1 MWQGVRVHDH
11 FLDVGSVLR
20 DCRLGHVS
28 HWLVP
33 PHACLC
39 NRQWMC
45 NTTAV
50 HVSHAR
56 VFLCAHHGNTT
67 AVHVSHTR
75 VFLCAHHA
83 TAAAVKVCRFASSSS
98 HLFVHFS
105 ALFDDAA
112 VTCSAVWNEITRD
125 TAGEACIRTCPTP
138 RAHLAAA
145 THKFSELATP
155 LLPPA
160 LPLPSCQSSRV

>member
-1 MWQGVRVHDH
+1 MWQGVCVHDH
-11 FLDVGSVLR
+11 FLDVGPVLR

-39 NRQWMC
+39 NHQCMC

-50 HVSHAR
+50 HVSP
-56 VFLCAHHGNTT
+56 
-67 AVHVSHTR
+67 TR

-112 VTCSAVWNEITRD
+112 VTCSAVLNEITRD
-125 TAGEACIRTCPTP
+125 ATGEACIRTCPTP

-160 LPLPSCQSSRV
+160 LPLPSRQSSRV